1 RGEQGWELTTQW
13 VAAVEQVP
21 ETVNGLILSRYDR
34 LAEPLRKTLDAAAVL
49 GHSFSLPLLAGIT
62 SLGDTA
68 LRQQMESLEQ
78 EDFLRRAP
86 GNGLPVYAFRHWLM
100 QDAIYQTIL
109 ARERRALHLRAAQ
122 VIQQM
127 AEQLALDAAARVG
140 YHLERGQSRQAIG
153 YLMQAAERAAA
164 RYANEEAI
172 AYYQR
177 IEALLDQHGARQEEA
192 VDTALGLSELL
203 TRTNQPAAGRE
214 ALERAHS

>member
-1 RGEQGWELTTQW
+1 MLAHLLSDVGGPPDNLHALITRVAERASGNPLLMEEVVRMLLDGETIRRGEQGWELAPQW
-13 VAAVEQVP
+13 VTAVELVP

-34 LAEPLRKTLDAAAVL
+34 LPEALRKTLDAAAVL

-62 SLGDTA
+62 NLNDAA
-68 LRQQMESLEQ
+68 LRQQLESLEQ
-78 EDFLRRAP
+78 EDFLRRAS

-127 AEQLALDAAARVG
+127 AEQLAVDAAARVG

-164 RYANEEAI
+164 RYA
-172 AYYQR
+172 
-177 IEALLDQHGARQEEA
+177 
-192 VDTALGLSELL
+192 
-203 TRTNQPAAGRE
+203 
-214 ALERAHS
+214 